1 MPNIDY
7 LTEDNI
13 LPKDQKFVCV
23 SFLSNKKIKSDNKE
37 DKNENQSSNIVGV
50 KIRGVFSTYESA
62 CDHAKTLRNIDD
74 AFDIFVGDMG
84 KWLAFDPEPD
94 TSKDS
99 EYANQELNNMMKS
112 YLENQEKA
120 KIFHEQRKNELQKQ
134 SILENLN
141 SRNENL
147 NELKEKVKNS
157 DNENE
162 INNLNNNIKSIED
175 KMKEDNDHKEKL
187 EKQLEELDK
196 KIKLYTNKNIKA
208 PKIPKVIEKD

>member
-1 MPNIDY
+1 MSNIDY

-13 LPKDQKFVCV
+13 LPKDQKFVCI
-23 SFLSNKKIKSDNKE
+23 SFLSNKKIKS
-37 DKNENQSSNIVGV
+37 ENTDESCKSQLCGV
-50 KIRGVFSTYESA
+50 KIRGVFSTYECA
-62 CDHAKTLRNIDD
+62 CNHAKTLQNVDP
-74 AFDIFVGDMG
+74 AFDVFVGDMG
-84 KWLAFDPEPD
+84 KWLPFDPDPD

-120 KIFHEQRKNELQKQ
+120 KIFHEQRKNELQRQ
-134 SILENLN
+134 TILENLN

-162 INNLNNNIKSIED
+162 INNLNNNIKSIEE

-187 EKQLEELDK
+187 EKQLEELNK
-196 KIKLYTNKNIKA
+196 KIKLYTTQNINA
-208 PKIPKVIEKD
+208 PKLPKVIE